1 MNYALEWQ
9 NLKKDL
15 REKTYDHSLFENQ
28 YFSRLLQVLVD
39 DKSTEADQLLAY
51 RDAILASKDPVN
63 GELPCE
69 FSRSPKTLALAK
81 RFGLSITPSITI
93 RVDQANFLC
102 DVDLAPIYGL
112 ERRRL
117 VRQRTIDPALK
128 ARLGQEAFTHYN
140 GKAQQVAVRLAIT
153 QELNSTLIVNLPTG
167 CGKTLVAHAVSLFSR
182 ESQLTLVIVPTIGL
196 AIEQGAR
203 AQELFDQNRTGHG
216 GAYYWHGGQTQHEH
230 DEIKN
235 RIRDQKQRILF
246 CSPEAACRSLL
257 PVLFK
262 AARQDSLACIVID
275 EAHIVDQWGAEFR
288 PYFQIIA
295 SLTRSLRACSP
306 QGIKCVLLSA
316 TFSSKSM
323 RLLEDL
329 FSVEGKECIHVNG
342 SFLRPEIQYKVQRVR
357 SDERIAALLEA
368 TVALPKPLI
377 IYTLY
382 PDDAERI
389 FRAVESIGLSR
400 IRLFTGT
407 TSPEHRKRILK
418 EWASGDIDVI
428 IGTSAFGLGMDKANV
443 RSIIH
448 AAIPENLDRFYQEVG
463 RGGRDGCACQ
473 SLLIYSDHQIGH
485 ARRLNTDR
493 LITVELGYRKWR
505 TMWEHGSVLPDG
517 RRNLHVSSLRDDQ
530 RGKTDGNEEWNWRTL
545 LLMQRAGL
553 IRVELQEPTPPEISD
568 SANEQEYRDALKR
581 YYDQYY
587 DNVTISSQVDNPLN
601 QSEWK
606 KKTRE
611 RREYEK
617 YERRIGLNVLIDWL
631 NNNEDD
637 ALCEVLLDYYTIDG
651 IQPEYSCGGCP
662 NCLKR
667 NATTTHITLGNSVY
681 MQGAKMVTDW
691 NSPLAG
697 SNRHL
702 YTYYRREGLSQRSLV
717 RNWAH
722 WIRPLVECGA
732 ILALRANR
740 GVLAALQ
747 KELKTNVFWIG
758 NELDEDADSSEIWPE
773 LILLTDVK
781 ETLPMLGI
789 SESLKILVAPGE
801 IADASNPYRKWW
813 ESQAGTISID
823 NFLREIGQ

>member
-1 MNYALEWQ
+1 MNG
-9 NLKKDL
+9 
-15 REKTYDHSLFENQ
+15 RI
-28 YFSRLLQVLVD
+28 SRKSCERRSTIIAYSRISTSVACCQVLED
-39 DKSTEADQLLAY
+39 DESTQADQLLAY
-51 RDAILASKDPVN
+51 RDAILASNEPLNVD
-63 GELPCE
+63 LPCE
-69 FSRSPKTLALAK
+69 YTRTPKTTALAK
-81 RFGLSITPSITI
+81 RFGLSITPSITV
-93 RVDQANFLC
+93 RVDKPTMLS
-102 DVDLAPIYGL
+102 DVDLAPVYGL
-112 ERRRL
+112 ESRRL

-128 ARLGQEAFTHYN
+128 ARMGKGAYTHYN
-140 GKAQQVAVRLAIT
+140 GMAQQLAVRLAIT
-153 QELNSTLIVNLPTG
+153 QDRDSTLIVNLPTG
-167 CGKTLVAHAVSLFSR
+167 CGKTLVAHAASLFTS
-182 ESQLTLVIVPTIGL
+182 ESQLTLVIVPTTGL

-203 AQELFDQNRTGHG
+203 AEELLDNTRSGHG
-216 GAYYWHGGQTQHEH
+216 GSYYWHGAQTRHEH
-230 DEIKN
+230 DEIKG

-257 PVLFK
+257 PVLFQ
-262 AARQDSLACIVID
+262 AAKRNSLACIVID

-295 SLTRSLRACSP
+295 SLTRSLRASSP
-306 QGIKCVLLSA
+306 EGIKCVLLSA
-316 TFSSKSM
+316 TFSQKSI

-329 FSVEGKECIHVNG
+329 FSVDGQECIHVNG
-342 SFLRPEIQYKVQRVR
+342 SFLRPEIQYNVQRVR
-357 SDERIAALLEA
+357 SDDRIAALLKA
-368 TVALPKPLI
+368 TVALPKPMI

-382 PDDAERI
+382 PDDATRI
-389 FRAVESIGLSR
+389 FRAIQSIGLSR
-400 IRLFTGT
+400 ISLFTGT
-407 TSPEHRKRILK
+407 TAPETRKRILA
-418 EWASGDIDVI
+418 EWANGDIDVI

-463 RGGRDGCACQ
+463 RGGRDGSACQ
-473 SLLIYSDHQIGH
+473 SLLIYSDDQISH

-505 TMWEHGSVLPDG
+505 TMWEHGSILPDG

-530 RGKTDGNEEWNWRTL
+530 PGKTEGNEEWNWRTL

-553 IRVELQEPTPPEISD
+553 VRVELQEPTPPDIAD
-568 SANEQEYRDALKR
+568 STNEQEYRGALKR

-606 KKTRE
+606 KRTRQ

-631 NNNEDD
+631 NKDEDT
-637 ALCEVLLDYYTIDG
+637 ALCEVLLNYYTIDG

-662 NCLKR
+662 SCLKR
-667 NATTTHITLGNSVY
+667 KAITTYITLGNSVH
-681 MQGAKMVTDW
+681 MQGAKMVTAW
-691 NSPLAG
+691 KPPMVG
-697 SNRHL
+697 FNRHL
-702 YTYYRREGLSQRSLV
+702 YAYYRREGLSQRRLV

-732 ILALRANR
+732 ILALRASR
-740 GVLAALQ
+740 DVLAALQ

-758 NELDEDADSSEIWPE
+758 NELDEDTDSSDAWPE
-773 LILLTDVK
+773 LIILTNLK
-781 ETLPMLGI
+781 EPLPMLGI
-789 SESLKILVAPGE
+789 AESLKILVAPGE
-801 IADASNPYRKWW
+801 IADTRNPYRKWW
-813 ESQAGTISID
+813 ESQPGTISIE